1 MQTNIW
7 IEISI
12 SNVPEDLKDEI
23 IFLSGELGSVGC
35 WEDENVLKCYFRK
48 EDQEKT
54 TKFLN
59 LIQNFQKENP
69 TLEISIKK
77 IADKNWNKIW
87 EQSIQ
92 PIEVGEKFVIKPTWK
107 EYHKSDKI
115 IIQIDPKMAF
125 GTGHHETTR
134 LMLKA
139 IEKYL
144 RQGCK
149 VLDVGTG
156 SGILAI
162 AAIKLGAETAIGV
175 DNDHWA
181 YENAIENAELNNVK
195 ERFKVILGS
204 IDDVNDT
211 DFDLILANINKNA
224 AINMMEKFYN
234 KLKDNGLLIISGYLD
249 FEQGII
255 EEYLQMHNFEIID
268 ILKENEWNA
277 TISRK

>member
-1 MQTNIW
+1 MKQRFW

-12 SNVPEDLKDEI
+12 SNVPESVKDEI
-23 IFLSGELGSVGC
+23 IYLAGELGTAGC
-35 WEDENVLKCYFRK
+35 WEDENMLKCYFK
-48 EDQEKT
+48 EEEKVNEI
-54 TKFLN
+54 LN
-59 LIQNFQKENP
+59 LIQNLQKGNP
-69 TLEISIKK
+69 TLEISIKE
-77 IADKNWNKIW
+77 IPDEDWNKIW
-87 EQSIQ
+87 EQSIE

-107 EYHKSDKI
+107 EYHNPAKI

-139 IEKYL
+139 IEKYIKPN
-144 RQGCK
+144 CK

-162 AAIKLGAETAIGV
+162 AAIKLGAKIAIGV

-181 YENAIENAELNNVK
+181 YENAIENAEINNVK
-195 ERFKVILGS
+195 EKFKVMLGS
-204 IDDVNDT
+204 IDDVNET
-211 DFDLILANINKNA
+211 DFDFILANINKNA
-224 AINMMEKFYN
+224 IINMMEKFYN

-249 FEQGII
+249 FEHGII

-268 ILKENEWNA
+268 VLKENEWYA
-277 TISRK
+277 TVARK